1 MAGRNNRQFWLTPGW
16 TYLVSGAIT
25 LGFFIADVMLPRGAT
40 VAIGYCLVP
49 AIAAGSRTRKFPFAM
64 VVLCTVLT
72 WIAFFVEPPGYPAWK
87 SAFDRTMVTGVIWFA
102 LFLVE
107 RRSSVIRA
115 LLHQTQVLEEITR
128 ELERSNGELTSF
140 ASVVA
145 HDLRGPLNT
154 VGLFS
159 QVLSTSSAIKSDV
172 ESSGHLASIRTE
184 LTRMSGFIQ
193 SLLTYGRVGA
203 GDLRLQDCDCAVIL
217 NNVRENLKADLE
229 RNCAEISN
237 DPLPSIRADSTLITQ
252 LFQNLVE
259 NSIKYRSEAAPRIH
273 ISGAEQEQFCQ
284 FSVQDNGVGIR
295 SEDAERIF
303 KPFYQV
309 PGGHTRKGVGLGL
322 VTCKKIVE
330 RHGGSIEVRSTPGTG
345 ATFLFTIP
353 HEPARTKAATVS
365 ITQLAS
371 AISSA

>member
-1 MAGRNNRQFWLTPGW
+1 
-16 TYLVSGAIT
+16 
-25 LGFFIADVMLPRGAT
+25 
-40 VAIGYCLVP
+40 
-49 AIAAGSRTRKFPFAM
+49 
-64 VVLCTVLT
+64 
-72 WIAFFVEPPGYPAWK
+72 
-87 SAFDRTMVTGVIWFA
+87 MVTGVIWFA

-273 ISGAEQEQFCQ
+273 ISGAEQEQFWQ

-309 PGGHTRKGVGLGL
+309 PGGHRRKGVGLGL

-330 RHGGSIEVRSTPGTG
+330 RHGGSIEVRSTPGAG

-353 HEPARTKAATVS
+353 HEPARTKAAAVS

-371 AISSA
+371 TISSA